1 LGRRY
6 EEKVDI
12 EELARLENPEDSSGG
27 KIRVKMPNR
36 KINEMFAFAEQILG
50 GRRVTVLCEDGET
63 RMARIPGKMRRRQ
76 WVRDGDLIIV
86 WPWDFQDSKADV
98 KHRYS
103 KTQAMYL
110 SRKGVL
116 PKELDFFGMN
126 TASDDDDD
134 EFADTFGIVD
144 TPDEEEVVLDDA
156 DADADDD
163 DDDDEEKEDVS
174 KDKDFFNLQNE
185 YLKWPK
191 FRAFLNECLRLFP
204 ASPNAMI
211 RQLRFEEIEIDDAV
225 LASNMSLK
233 QELENGYL
241 EVAEVECEDKS
252 DTESSVYHLYNH
264 CIVHANIMG
273 AHLRP
278 QEFENPLQFDID
290 RWLTND
296 GRRFTSK
303 KCATLLTFGVGRR
316 NCPGMTLAMKQLY
329 MIIALLLCKYRFYIE
344 DDDEQVFEPT
354 FSGTLWLEPQIEL
367 KVKFRTQ
374 NEAEL

>member
-6 EEKVDI
+6 EEKVDV

-86 WPWDFQDSKADV
+86 WPWDFQDAKADV

-126 TASDDDDD
+126 TANDDDDD

-144 TPDEEEVVLDDA
+144 TPEEEVVAAADD
-156 DADADDD
+156 DEDVDDMFGSDDD
-163 DDDDEEKEDVS
+163 DDDDMFGSDDEETTS
-174 KDKDFFNLQNE
+174 
-185 YLKWPK
+185 
-191 FRAFLNECLRLFP
+191 
-204 ASPNAMI
+204 S
-211 RQLRFEEIEIDDAV
+211 EET
-225 LASNMSLK
+225 
-233 QELENGYL
+233 
-241 EVAEVECEDKS
+241 VAEEVVEEVPHVPV
-252 DTESSVYHLYNH
+252 EEYP
-264 CIVHANIMG
+264 A
-273 AHLRP
+273 
-278 QEFENPLQFDID
+278 
-290 RWLTND
+290 
-296 GRRFTSK
+296 
-303 KCATLLTFGVGRR
+303 
-316 NCPGMTLAMKQLY
+316 
-329 MIIALLLCKYRFYIE
+329 E
-344 DDDEQVFEPT
+344 DDGDE
-354 FSGTLWLEPQIEL
+354 SDDDDDDLEAL
-367 KVKFRTQ
+367 FG
-374 NEAEL
+374 